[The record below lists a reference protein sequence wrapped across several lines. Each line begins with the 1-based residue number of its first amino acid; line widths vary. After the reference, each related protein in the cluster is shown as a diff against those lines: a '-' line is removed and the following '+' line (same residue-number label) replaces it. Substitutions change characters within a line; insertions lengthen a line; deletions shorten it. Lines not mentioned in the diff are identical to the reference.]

1 MVRLIALYYCCCF
14 QYVPIIP
21 GPGISDTEAH
31 FNAEKYNPMYVPT
44 KLNAK
49 KVVK

>member
-1 MVRLIALYYCCCF
+1 V
-14 QYVPIIP
+14 P
-21 GPGISDTEAH
+21 GPGLPDIEAH
-31 FNAEKYNPMYVPT
+31 FNAEKKCNPMYVPT